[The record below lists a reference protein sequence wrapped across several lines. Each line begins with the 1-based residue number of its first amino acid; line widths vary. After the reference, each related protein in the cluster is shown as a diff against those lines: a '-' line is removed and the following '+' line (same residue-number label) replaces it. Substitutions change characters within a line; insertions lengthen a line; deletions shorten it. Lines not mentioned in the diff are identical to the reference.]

1 MQDIEREKEF
11 LAYWAGD
18 SFKSLGKTKLIIFLK
33 TSSVV
38 NASRESF
45 HFRNPSNFVL
55 YSEVWAIHSID
66 KFVKVA
72 QPEEAGQK
80 SNNLGRRAYRLLW
93 DQYTLQYRLVSHQ
106 DAHLYL
112 SEPDETY
119 GRPNPLGSAQGS
131 QTAILVVLPFVIS
144 RICGLWRGFS
154 DWFCDE
160 WRTGF

>member
-80 SNNLGRRAYRLLW
+80 SNNLGKASISSSLGPIYSTILSGISPGCSSIFVGTGRNLW
-93 DQYTLQYRLVSHQ
+93 ATKS
-106 DAHLYL
+106 
-112 SEPDETY
+112 
-119 GRPNPLGSAQGS
+119 LG
-131 QTAILVVLPFVIS
+131 FRS
-144 RICGLWRGFS
+144 R
-154 DWFCDE
+154 
-160 WRTGF
+160 